1 MNIPNDSPSS
11 NDDDVELKLDDASA
25 VGFIEQQITDA
36 MAREPGLE
44 AGNAIKNHVII
55 AMSLGLVPL
64 PLFDL
69 ALLSGNQVAMIAALA
84 KIYDVPFEEHRAK
97 SIVVS
102 LLAGTVPVLGVVG
115 LSSGI
120 KLIPGIGT
128 LFGSGGV
135 ALSGGAITY
144 AVGRAFADHFDS
156 GRDLFD
162 LDLNQLRA
170 RLRSE
175 LKRGKEVAEAA
186 LAAVKSSK
194 QNPSKP
200 NQAGGREQAGNS
212 AAAATHYGVN
222 SA

>member
-1 MNIPNDSPSS
+1 MRSGYLAKVLQEECQRFSLHPQTIQAMNIPNDSPSS

-102 LLAGTVPVLGVVG
+102 LLA
-115 LSSGI
+115 
-120 KLIPGIGT
+120 
-128 LFGSGGV
+128 
-135 ALSGGAITY
+135 ALWC
-144 AVGRAFADHFDS
+144 
-156 GRDLFD
+156 
-162 LDLNQLRA
+162 
-170 RLRSE
+170 E
-175 LKRGKEVAEAA
+175 
-186 LAAVKSSK
+186 
-194 QNPSKP
+194 
-200 NQAGGREQAGNS
+200 
-212 AAAATHYGVN
+212 
-222 SA
+222 